1 MSGMKIFHESF
12 FPDSRPRIQNYIVEF
27 KKTVMKNLF
36 LAAVVLFLPFCLMA
50 QNPAVEKL
58 FDKYQG
64 KDGFTTVLVT
74 KDAFK
79 VLSDM
84 KSEEGELDEPLKKIN
99 EVKILVEEDEDEIS
113 GLNFYDEL
121 KQDMNF
127 TEYKELIVVKEK
139 DQDVWIIARENE
151 GRFSELLV
159 IVGGEDNVLIWVE
172 GDFTFEELAGLSE
185 IGNIEHLEILKEL

>member
-1 MSGMKIFHESF
+1 
-12 FPDSRPRIQNYIVEF
+12 
-27 KKTVMKNLF
+27 MKNLC
-36 LAAVVLFLPFCLMA
+36 LTAVVVLLPFCIMA
-50 QNPAVEKL
+50 QNQAVEKL

-64 KDGFTTVLVT
+64 KDGFTTVIVT

-84 KSEEGELDEPLKKIN
+84 ENQEGELKKPLEKIH
-99 EVKILVEEDEDEIS
+99 EVKVLVEEDEAEIS

-127 TEYKELIVVKEK
+127 TEYKELIIVKEK
-139 DQDVWIIARENE
+139 DQDVWVIGKERE

-159 IVGGEDNVLIWVE
+159 IVGGEENVIIWVE

-185 IGNIEHLEILKEL
+185 IGNIEHLRILEEL

>member
-1 MSGMKIFHESF
+1 
-12 FPDSRPRIQNYIVEF
+12 
-27 KKTVMKNLF
+27 MKNLF
-36 LAAVVLFLPFCLMA
+36 LTAVVVLFPFCIMA
-50 QNPAVEKL
+50 QNPAVKKL

-64 KDGFTTVLVT
+64 KDGFTTVLIT

-84 KSEEGELDEPLKKIN
+84 ENQEGELKKPLEKIN
-99 EVKILVEEDEDEIS
+99 EVKILVEENKAEIS

-127 TEYKELIVVKEK
+127 AEYKDLVIVKEK
-139 DQDVWIIARENE
+139 DQDVRIIAREHE

-159 IVGGEDNVLIWVE
+159 IVGGEENVLIWVE
-172 GDFTFEELAGLSE
+172 GDFTFEELADLSE
-185 IGNIEHLEILKEL
+185 IGNIEHLRILEEL